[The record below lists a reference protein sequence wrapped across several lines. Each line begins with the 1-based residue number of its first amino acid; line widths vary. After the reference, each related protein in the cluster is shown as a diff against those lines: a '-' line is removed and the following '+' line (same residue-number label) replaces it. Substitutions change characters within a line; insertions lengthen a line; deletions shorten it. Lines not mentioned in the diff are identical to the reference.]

1 MDPKKQEQILQHIS
15 EQVNALNIHAL
26 GVYAR
31 LLQRCK
37 VRQLTI
43 YREFFL
49 P

>member
-1 MDPKKQEQILQHIS
+1 MDPKKQEEILRHIDAKV
-15 EQVNALNIHAL
+15 QALNIHAL

-31 LLQRCK
+31 LLQRCQ

>member
-1 MDPKKQEQILQHIS
+1 MDEEKRDKILAHIS

-31 LLQRCK
+31 LLKQCG
-37 VRQLTI
+37 VRELRI
-43 YREFFL
+43 FREFFL